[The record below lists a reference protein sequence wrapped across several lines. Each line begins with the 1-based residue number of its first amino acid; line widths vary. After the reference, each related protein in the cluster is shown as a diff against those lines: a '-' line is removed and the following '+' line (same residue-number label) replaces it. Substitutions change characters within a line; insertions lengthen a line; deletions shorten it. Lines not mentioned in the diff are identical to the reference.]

1 MIYDIKWETYIE
13 FTFLPETV
21 RPPFLRIKFG
31 PTIESIAFYLLLGY
45 DRIVYAVVFSITL
58 LLINVL
64 VILTTT
70 TALYATLWPR
80 TTSIDS
86 FSSNQICFDSVSK
99 KLRLVT
105 SSARVGRYA
114 IIYTYLV

>member
-1 MIYDIKWETYIE
+1 MFY
-13 FTFLPETV
+13 
-21 RPPFLRIKFG
+21 
-31 PTIESIAFYLLLGY
+31 TINS

-80 TTSIDS
+80 TTGMDS
-86 FSSNQICFDSVSK
+86 FIF
-99 KLRLVT
+99 
-105 SSARVGRYA
+105 
-114 IIYTYLV
+114 I

>member
-1 MIYDIKWETYIE
+1 MPKTLRA
-13 FTFLPETV
+13 TFLG
-21 RPPFLRIKFG
+21 IKID

-45 DRIVYAVVFSITL
+45 VLHYIHSDRIVYAVVFSITL

-80 TTSIDS
+80 TTGMDS
-86 FSSNQICFDSVSK
+86 FIF
-99 KLRLVT
+99 
-105 SSARVGRYA
+105 
-114 IIYTYLV
+114 I

>member
-1 MIYDIKWETYIE
+1 MFY
-13 FTFLPETV
+13 
-21 RPPFLRIKFG
+21 
-31 PTIESIAFYLLLGY
+31 TINS
-45 DRIVYAVVFSITL
+45 DRIVYAIVFVIIF

-80 TTSIDS
+80 TTSMDS
-86 FSSNQICFDSVSK
+86 FSSSQICFDSVSK

-114 IIYTYLV
+114 IIYTFLSILFILY